1 MPRLLERYVFDR
13 RFRRTFACL
22 YVWSLLERYGL
33 DRRFRLIF
41 VVCSV
46 CVELALTIRLQ
57 SSVPAYVCLLRMCR
71 ACFSDTAST
80 VSCGL
85 PLLSAPYVWSLL

>member
-33 DRRFRLIF
+33 DRRFRRTF
-41 VVCSV
+41 
-46 CVELALTIRLQ
+46 A
-57 SSVPAYVCLLRMCR
+57 CL
-71 ACFSDTAST
+71 
-80 VSCGL
+80 
-85 PLLSAPYVWSLL
+85 YVWSLP